1 MKEAGRWFEYERY
14 GRVPASNVP
23 QMIRR
28 ATFSGG
34 AALAMMRQTTVE
46 QSEFDMDPAAPQQAA
61 APSGAETSAL
71 APPPPAAAGS
81 SSEEALLAL
90 LPPPVLGAPEEEPPA
105 KKPREMAWKW
115 WSRERLPFCTAP
127 ARECT
132 IAPSTDAVTDT
143 IT

>member
-46 QSEFDMDPAAPQQAA
+46 QSEFEVDPAAPQQEA
-61 APSGAETSAL
+61 APSGAETGAL
-71 APPPPAAAGS
+71 APPPPPAAAGS

-90 LPPPVLGAPEEEPPA
+90 LPPLVLGAA
-105 KKPREMAWKW
+105 VREYGG
-115 WSRERLPFCTAP
+115 LGL
-127 ARECT
+127 
-132 IAPSTDAVTDT
+132 
-143 IT
+143 